1 MTFVERFVIILFTM
15 SKLKVGV
22 IGIGRLGSI
31 HTRVY
36 TELNQ
41 AELVGI
47 CDIDPKKLEPA
58 VKQYNVQGF
67 SNYKDLFGKVDAVSI
82 AVPTNKHFE
91 IAKDFIEK
99 NIHLLIEKP
108 ITNNLTQAEELIK
121 LAKKHQVTLQV
132 GHVERFNS
140 AFTAVQKIVKNPRFI
155 ECHRLS
161 PFPHRSLDIGVVL
174 DVMIHDI
181 DIILGLVK
189 SEIRSVEA
197 VGVPVLTTFEDIA
210 NVRLTFKDGCV
221 CNLTASRIS
230 EEAMRKIRIFLS
242 DTYISLDYGS
252 QEAFLYRK
260 ENKQIIKESLPI
272 EKEEPL
278 KREIESFI
286 DCVINKKRPLVS
298 GEEAYQALQL
308 SDKILHTILGK
319 KKIFV
324 VAGEASGDIHAASLI
339 KELKIMNPSLEFM
352 GLGGKHMEEEGVKLF
367 FDLAKFA
374 VVGFT
379 EVFRN
384 ILFFRRIFFEFIKR
398 AEKERPDA
406 VILVDYPG
414 FNLRMAKELKKRGF
428 KIIYYI
434 SPQIWA
440 WGAKRIDQIKKNV
453 DKIVVLFDFE
463 KELYQNKGI
472 SVDFVGHPLL
482 DRAVQTLSK
491 NEFIESISLKNKS
504 PIISLLPGSRKNE
517 VNKILPIMLDSA
529 KSIYKE
535 LPHVQFLLLSSPNV
549 DISTYNDFMKNYN
562 LPIRMLDR
570 QHYNAIA
577 NSDLALIASG
587 TATLEAAILSTPMII
602 VYKVSFLTWAY
613 AKLLIKI
620 PYIGLVNVVARKR
633 IVPEYIQFKARP
645 QLISKEAVEL
655 LKNKEKYDAMQ
666 KELSQIKS
674 HLGFPGASRRAAQSI
689 ISLL

>member
-1 MTFVERFVIILFTM
+1 MN
-15 SKLKVGV
+15 KLKVGV

-36 TELNQ
+36 AELDHV
-41 AELVGI
+41 ELVGI
-47 CDIDPKKLEPA
+47 CDIDSKKLDQA
-58 VKQYNVQGF
+58 TKQFKKPGF
-67 SNYKDLFGKVDAVSI
+67 ANHKDLFGKVDAVSI
-82 AVPTNKHFE
+82 AVPTNKHYE
-91 IAKDFIEK
+91 IAKDFIEQGV
-99 NIHLLIEKP
+99 HLLIEKP
-108 ITNNLTQAEELIK
+108 ITNNLPQAAELIK
-121 LAKKHQVTLQV
+121 LAKDHKVILQV

-140 AFTAVQKIVKNPRFI
+140 AFSAVQKIVKNPRFI

-181 DIILGLVK
+181 DIILGLVHSDIK
-189 SEIRSVEA
+189 LVEA

-210 NVRLTFKDGCV
+210 NVRLTFQNGCV

-252 QEAFLYRK
+252 QEAFLYKK
-260 ENKQIIKESLPI
+260 ERKQILKEPLPI

-298 GEEAYQALQL
+298 GEEAFQALQL
-308 SDKILHTILGK
+308 SDKILKAILGK

-324 VAGEASGDIHAASLI
+324 VAGEVSGDIHAASLI
-339 KELKIMNPSLEFM
+339 VQLKTINPSLEFM
-352 GLGGKHMEEEGVKLF
+352 GLGGKHMGEEGVNLF
-367 FDLAKFA
+367 FDLTKIA

-384 ILFFRRIFFEFIKR
+384 LFLFRRIFFDFIRK
-398 AEKERPDA
+398 AEKEKPDA
-406 VILVDYPG
+406 IILVDYPG
-414 FNLRMAKELKKRGF
+414 FNLRLAKVLKKKGF

-440 WGAKRIDQIKKNV
+440 WGAKRIEEIKKYV
-453 DKIVVLFDFE
+453 DKMIVLFDFE
-463 KELYQNKGI
+463 KDIYQKKGI

-482 DRAVQTLSK
+482 DRATKTLTK
-491 NEFIESISLKNKS
+491 PEFSEGLSLKEKN
-504 PIISLLPGSRKNE
+504 PIISLLPGSRNNE
-517 VNKILPIMLDSA
+517 IKKILPIMLESA
-529 KSIYKE
+529 KLIYREFPKA
-535 LPHVQFLLLSSPNV
+535 QFLLLSSSSV
-549 DISTYNDFMKNYN
+549 DIDTYNNFVSKYN
-562 LPIRMLDR
+562 LPIRILDR

-577 NSDLALIASG
+577 YSNLALIASG
-587 TATLEAAILSTPMII
+587 TATLEAAILNTPMLI

-613 AKLLIKI
+613 AKSLIKI
-620 PYIGLVNVVARKR
+620 PYIGLVNVVARKQ
-633 IVPEYIQFKARP
+633 IAPEYIQFKARP
-645 QLISKEAVEL
+645 ELISKEAIEL
-655 LKNKEKYDAMQ
+655 LKDKEKYNILL
-666 KELSQIKS
+666 KELSQIKT
-674 HLGFPGASRRAAQSI
+674 HLGSPGASQRAAQSI
-689 ISLL
+689 TSLL